1 MRVFVWLW
9 GAVLAIAALQPL
21 SAGAIDRTVLVLGR
35 ISDDPKSHYDQLKP
49 LLDYVVPRMKDV
61 GIEEGQILMAK
72 DAQQM
77 GSYLRRGRV
86 DWVTE
91 TAGTAMALQQRA
103 GAQPLVLTERSG
115 VSAYHSVFFVRRD
128 SPLDSLEDLKGHSLA
143 MQSPLS
149 TSAYLVP
156 AMELLQ
162 HGVRMEILLTPHE
175 APATDAV
182 GYVFARTE
190 LNISTFVHKRVVD
203 AGVVSSIDWSDDHA
217 MPPAF
222 RNDLRVLYRSAPM
235 PRAVEMVRA
244 DLDRAVR
251 ERLRQVLLEASR
263 DSQAGPALAKF
274 FGTTGFHPVDA
285 ASLRSLERLR
295 SGLQRIRM
303 EVE

>member
-1 MRVFVWLW
+1 MRVFRWLW
-9 GAVLAIAALQPL
+9 GAVLGLAALQPVTC
-21 SAGAIDRTVLVLGR
+21 GAVERSVLVLGR

-49 LLDYVVPRMKDV
+49 LLDYVVPRMREV
-61 GIEEGQILMAK
+61 GIVEGRILMAK

-103 GAQPLVLTERSG
+103 GARPLLLTERSG
-115 VSAYHSVFFVRRD
+115 VGAYESVFFVRRD
-128 SPLDSLEDLKGHSLA
+128 SPVGDLEDLKGRTVAL
-143 MQSPLS
+143 QSALS

-156 AMELLQ
+156 AMELLE
-162 HGVRMEILLTPHE
+162 HGVKPEILLTPSDV
-175 APATDAV
+175 PAADTV

-190 LNISTFVHKRVVD
+190 LNISTYVHKRVVD
-203 AGVVSSIDWSDDHA
+203 AGVISNLDWMDDRS

-222 RNDLRVLYRSAPM
+222 RNDMRVIFRSEPM
-235 PRAVEMVRA
+235 PRALEMVRG
-244 DLDRAVR
+244 DLDPAVR
-251 ERLRQVLLEASR
+251 ERLQRVLLEASR
-263 DSQAGPALAKF
+263 DPVAGPALAKF

-285 ASLRSLERLR
+285 ESQRVLERLR
-295 SGLQRIRM
+295 NGLARIRL